1 MNRRL
6 IEVDYDPEEGL
17 TLRLNPFR
25 MIPESA
31 RGHLLAANREL
42 LLALRSTLDE
52 TIERLEKRE
61 GEASR
66 RPRKVEVK
74 SESASTEG

>member
-1 MNRRL
+1 MKRRL

-17 TLRLNPFR
+17 TLRLKPLR

-31 RGHLLAANREL
+31 RGHLMAANREL
-42 LLALRSTLDE
+42 LLALRNTLDE
-52 TIERLEKRE
+52 TIKRLEERE